1 MLTARGLGADTTRV
15 RMVLL
20 ASTVSVVGIGCAP
33 ALREPRSVSALA
45 SASNSGEPAGKAR
58 QGDVAASAR
67 QLCSEAR
74 EAYAR
79 RPDLASV
86 KRAESLFLEA
96 AVADGAS
103 IEGLVGAVEVKG
115 WLVEHERDGDTR
127 AALAR
132 SAVEAAQWCDRRA
145 PGHFECD
152 YALALGLGLQAREN
166 PSTAN
171 DALKIIVERLRGA
184 IRKDA
189 RLDRGGPHR
198 VLALLLLRAPGW
210 PAGPGDPEEALAQAR
225 AAVALFPDFPPNQIV
240 LSEALRAN
248 DLTAEARAAAERAL
262 TLAARATGE
271 PDAHDWSAEAAAEL
285 GKQ

>member
-1 MLTARGLGADTTRV
+1 MPAMGYLDQCGSRV
-15 RMVLL
+15 RMLLL
-20 ASTVSVVGIGCAP
+20 ASTICLVGIACAP
-33 ALREPRSVSALA
+33 ALREPRPVSALA
-45 SASNSGEPAGKAR
+45 SASNGGEPAGKTTA
-58 QGDVAASAR
+58 GDVAAHAR
-67 QLCSEAR
+67 QLCSQAR

-96 AVADGAS
+96 AVADGTS

-127 AALAR
+127 AGLAR
-132 SAVEAAQWCDRRA
+132 SAVEAAQWCDRRS
-145 PGHFECD
+145 PGHVECD
-152 YALALGLGLQAREN
+152 YALALGLGLQARES

-171 DALKIIVERLRGA
+171 DALKIIGERLREA
-184 IRKDA
+184 IKKDPK
-189 RLDRGGPHR
+189 LDRGGPHR

-210 PAGPGDPEEALAQAR
+210 PAGPGDPEQGLAQAR
-225 AAVALFPDFPPNQIV
+225 AAAALFPDFPPNQIV

-248 DLTAEARAAAERAL
+248 DLAAEARTAAERAV
-262 TLAARATGE
+262 TLAAQATGE
-271 PDAHDWSAEAAAEL
+271 PDAGDWRADATAEL